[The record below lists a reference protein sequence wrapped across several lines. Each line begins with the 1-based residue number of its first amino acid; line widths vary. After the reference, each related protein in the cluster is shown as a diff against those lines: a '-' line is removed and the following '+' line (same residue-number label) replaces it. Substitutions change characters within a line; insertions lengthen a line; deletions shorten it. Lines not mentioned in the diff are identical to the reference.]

1 MPNRDSRPTLT
12 LELLADAIDDIR
24 ASLPAPKQ
32 PSRKAERIAELE
44 GRVASLQGLV
54 TGLSSQLARLENRIK
69 WAIPPPPVTRKTEV
83 EELREIVRN
92 EAFKRDGDQW
102 GR

>member
-12 LELLADAIDDIR
+12 LEMLADAIDDIR
-24 ASLPAPKQ
+24 ANMPAPKQ

-44 GRVASLQGLV
+44 GRVASLTGLV
-54 TGLSSQLARLENRIK
+54 TGLSRQLSLLDNRIK

-83 EELREIVRN
+83 EELRETLRE
-92 EAFKRDGDQW
+92 EAFKHDGNQW